1 MFIIQKRSLLHR
13 LATVQSFGEISYQ
26 IKITSALVETPTWVE
41 IYFTISYKNCIVLYY
56 AKVKLKAMKVCYISY
71 YLQTG

>member
-26 IKITSALVETPTWVE
+26 IKITSALVKTPTWVE
-41 IYFTISYKNCIVLYY
+41 IYSTITYRNCIVLDY
-56 AKVKLKAMKVCYISY
+56 AKAKL
-71 YLQTG
+71 LL

>member
-13 LATVQSFGEISYQ
+13 FATVQSFGEISYQ

-41 IYFTISYKNCIVLYY
+41 IYSTITYRNCIVLYY
-56 AKVKLKAMKVCYISY
+56 AKANL
-71 YLQTG
+71 LL